1 MTRRRDTGPMGSGN
15 LAFVRSIYA
24 AWERDDYGS
33 TEWAHPDVEFVLAD
47 GPDPGSW
54 RGRAGMAEGWRAFLS
69 NWGDYRFEVEE
80 YRELD
85 AERILVLICVRG
97 RGRTSGL
104 ELGQVGAEGAN
115 LLHVRGGKVV
125 RLALYFDRDRAL
137 ADLGLTRE
145 ADSIRS

>member
-1 MTRRRDTGPMGSGN
+1 MGTGS
-15 LAFVRSIYA
+15 LEFVRSIYA
-24 AWERDDYGS
+24 AWERDDYSS

-54 RGRAGMAEGWRAFLS
+54 RGRTGMAEGWRAFLS
-69 NWGDYRFEVEE
+69 NWGDYRFEVDE

-85 AERILVLICVRG
+85 AERILVLISVRG
-97 RGRTSGL
+97 RARTSGL
-104 ELGQVGAEGAN
+104 ELGQLGAEGAN

-137 ADLGLTRE
+137 ADLGLMPE
-145 ADSIRS
+145 ADSTRS

>member
-1 MTRRRDTGPMGSGN
+1 MGSGN
-15 LAFVRSIYA
+15 LEFVRSIYA
-24 AWERDDYGS
+24 AWERDNYSS

-47 GPDPGSW
+47 GPDPGKW

-69 NWGDYRFEVEE
+69 NWGHYRFEVEE

-85 AERILVLICVRG
+85 AERILVLIRVRG

-137 ADLGLTRE
+137 ADLGLIPE
-145 ADSIRS
+145 ADSTRS

>member
-1 MTRRRDTGPMGSGN
+1 MRSGN
-15 LAFVRSIYA
+15 LEFVRSLYA
-24 AWERDDYGS
+24 GWERDDYS
-33 TEWAHPDVEFVLAD
+33 SIEWAHPDVEFVMAD

-69 NWGDYRFEVEE
+69 NWGDYRIEVEE

-85 AERILVLICVRG
+85 AERILVLIRVRG

-125 RLALYFDRDRAL
+125 RLVLYFDRDRAL
-137 ADLGLTRE
+137 ADLGLIPD
-145 ADSIRS
+145 ADSTRS

>member
-1 MTRRRDTGPMGSGN
+1 MGSGN
-15 LAFVRSIYA
+15 LEFVRSIYA
-24 AWERDDYGS
+24 AWERDDYSS
-33 TEWAHPDVEFVLAD
+33 TDWAHPDVEFVLAD

-54 RGRAGMAEGWRAFLS
+54 RGRAGMVEGWRAFLS

-85 AERILVLICVRG
+85 AERMLVLIRVRG

-137 ADLGLTRE
+137 ADLGLIGE
-145 ADSIRS
+145 ADPTRS

>member
-1 MTRRRDTGPMGSGN
+1 MIRRRDTGPMGSGN
-15 LAFVRSIYA
+15 LEFVRSIYA
-24 AWERDDYGS
+24 AWERDDYSS

-54 RGRAGMAEGWRAFLS
+54 RGRAGMTEGWRAFLS
-69 NWGDYRFEVEE
+69 NWGDYRFEVQE

-85 AERILVLICVRG
+85 AERILVLIRVRG

-104 ELGQVGAEGAN
+104 DLGEVGAEGAN
-115 LLHVRGGKVV
+115 LLHVRGRKVV

-137 ADLGLTRE
+137 ADLGLIRK
-145 ADSIRS
+145 ADSTPS

>member
-1 MTRRRDTGPMGSGN
+1 MGSGN
-15 LAFVRSIYA
+15 LEFVRSIYA
-24 AWERDDYGS
+24 AWERDDYSS

-69 NWGDYRFEVEE
+69 NWGDYRFDVED

-85 AERILVLICVRG
+85 AERILVLIRVRG

-125 RLALYFDRDRAL
+125 RLALYFARDRAL
-137 ADLGLTRE
+137 TDLGLIPE
-145 ADSIRS
+145 ADSTRS

>member
-1 MTRRRDTGPMGSGN
+1 MGSGN

-24 AWERDDYGS
+24 AWERDDYSS

-85 AERILVLICVRG
+85 AERMLVHIRVRG

-104 ELGQVGAEGAN
+104 ELGEVGAKGAN
-115 LLHVRGGKVV
+115 LLEVRGGKVM
-125 RLALYFDRDRAL
+125 RLAIYFDRDRAL
-137 ADLGLTRE
+137 ADLGLIRE
-145 ADSIRS
+145 ADCSQS

>member
-1 MTRRRDTGPMGSGN
+1 MASAN
-15 LAFVRSIYA
+15 VEFLRSIYA
-24 AWERDDYGS
+24 AWPRDDYSS

-47 GPDPGSW
+47 GPDPCSW

-69 NWGDYRFEVEE
+69 NWGHYRFEVEE

-85 AERILVLICVRG
+85 AERILVLIRVRG
-97 RGRTSGL
+97 HGRTSGL

-137 ADLGLTRE
+137 AGLGLIPE
-145 ADSIRS
+145 ADSTRS

>member
-1 MTRRRDTGPMGSGN
+1 MIRRRDTGPMGSGN
-15 LAFVRSIYA
+15 LEFVRSIYA
-24 AWERDDYGS
+24 AWERDDYSS
-33 TEWAHPDVEFVLAD
+33 TEWAHPDVEFVMAD

-54 RGRAGMAEGWRAFLS
+54 RGRAGMAKGWRAFLS

-85 AERILVLICVRG
+85 AERILVLIRVRG

-125 RLALYFDRDRAL
+125 RLVLYFDRDRAL
-137 ADLGLTRE
+137 ADLGLMPD
-145 ADSIRS
+145 ADSTRS

>member
-1 MTRRRDTGPMGSGN
+1 MGSGN
-15 LAFVRSIYA
+15 LDFVRSIYA
-24 AWERDDYGS
+24 AWERDDYSS

-54 RGRAGMAEGWRAFLS
+54 RGRNGMAQGWRAFLS

-85 AERILVLICVRG
+85 AERMLVLLRVRG

-104 ELGQVGAEGAN
+104 ELGEVGARGAN
-115 LLHVRGGKVV
+115 LLEVRGGKVV
-125 RLALYFDRDRAL
+125 RLAIYFDRDRAL
-137 ADLGLTRE
+137 ADIGLVRE
-145 ADSIRS
+145 RDSSR